1 MTTLDK
7 TKVLAEFT
15 AAYKA
20 AFNKA
25 PKIEEKPG
33 WYSVDGSKN
42 MRLAELEELGQSYST
57 DTKSAVKDSAKP
69 VKKTT
74 SKVAKKSDKAAKKP
88 SSKAAKTSETT
99 AKKPTKKAAKKPATA
114 KAKKAKADKPKTT
127 ASGSGETPEHV
138 WQQHIEGNK
147 QRMPRGYRE

>member
-57 DTKSAVKDSAKP
+57 DTKPAAKDSAKP
-69 VKKTT
+69 VKKAT
-74 SKVAKKSDKAAKKP
+74 SKSAKTSDKPAKKP
-88 SSKAAKTSETT
+88 AQ
-99 AKKPTKKAAKKPATA
+99 KAAKKPATA

-147 QRMPRGYRE
+147 QRMPRGYRG

>member
-25 PKIEEKPG
+25 PKITEKPG

-42 MRLAELEELGQSYST
+42 MRLAELQQLGQTYSK
-57 DTKSAVKDSAKP
+57 DTKPTA
-69 VKKTT
+69 
-74 SKVAKKSDKAAKKP
+74 KSDDKAPKKP
-88 SSKAAKTSETT
+88 ASKT
-99 AKKPTKKAAKKPATA
+99 AKVSEPAAKKPA
-114 KAKKAKADKPKTT
+114 KAKTKKTTANKPKTT
-127 ASGSGETPEHV
+127 ASGSGETPAYV
-138 WQQHIEGNK
+138 WLQRIEGKK
-147 QRMPRGYRE
+147 QRMPRGYR